1 MFSGS
6 WTLPDKSTIS
16 AGIDYR
22 KSPYLTA
29 WNAPQ
34 GQPFLTLY
42 DMLKLHS
49 KEEVDQFAIDRTPT
63 YQSATLG
70 YAFPL
75 GKNYQVNLDA
85 TASSLSGTVA
95 SGGIEAM
102 LPTGTEL
109 YYSAQLTRT
118 NLFAEGDM
126 YIAGVRLADLEA
138 SKLYVLDLSARY
150 PLSNELRINPR
161 LRLGYQ
167 VADTTDLREVTIL
180 PSILINYYWTRDL
193 SLELRERQQAGAT
206 QTETDLFFTA
216 GFRYDFY
223 ADGQKPCGLVA
234 TCR

>member
-1 MFSGS
+1 
-6 WTLPDKSTIS
+6 
-16 AGIDYR
+16 
-22 KSPYLTA
+22 
-29 WNAPQ
+29 
-34 GQPFLTLY
+34 
-42 DMLKLHS
+42 MLKLHS

-63 YQSATLG
+63 YQSATVG

-75 GKNYQVNLDA
+75 GKDYQVSLDA

-126 YIAGVRLADLEA
+126 YIAGVRVADLEA
-138 SKLYVLDLSARY
+138 SNLYVLDLSARY
-150 PLSNELRINPR
+150 PLGNELRINPR

-167 VADTTDLREVTIL
+167 EGDTTDLREITIL
-180 PSILINYYWTRDL
+180 PSILVNYYWTRDL
-193 SLELRERQQAGAT
+193 SLELEVGAKWTDRRQGGAT

-223 ADGQKPCGLVA
+223 ADGQKPCALLT